1 MSIELLET
9 AAGALGPLR
18 ERVVFLGGATIGLW
32 MTDPASRAPRVTY
45 DVDVVAEV
53 LTRARYEAFQA
64 ALRQAG
70 FQEDIESGVICRWQ
84 HPETGL
90 ILDAIPAEPSLAGF
104 AGRWLGPAVEAAI
117 DHWLQSGT
125 VIRVVPPAYL
135 LATKLEAFADRGADD
150 CMTSRDFE
158 DIILLVDSREE
169 LREELESAPDDLHA
183 YVKRELNRIMGLAT
197 FEYGVEG
204 ALTGPGARARADSV
218 TIPLLRQLAA

>member
-1 MSIELLET
+1 VSIELLET

-64 ALRQAG
+64 ELRQAG
-70 FQEDIESGVICRWQ
+70 FQEDVESAVICRWQ

-104 AGRWLGPAVEAAI
+104 GGHWLRPAVEAAI
-117 DHWLQSGT
+117 EHRLPSGT

-135 LATKLEAFADRGADD
+135 LATKLEAFADRGGDD
-150 CMTSRDFE
+150 CIASRDFE
-158 DIILLVDSREE
+158 DLVLLVDSREE
-169 LREELESAPDDLHA
+169 IRDELGSAADELQA
-183 YVKRELNRIMGLAT
+183 YVRAELDRIMRLAT